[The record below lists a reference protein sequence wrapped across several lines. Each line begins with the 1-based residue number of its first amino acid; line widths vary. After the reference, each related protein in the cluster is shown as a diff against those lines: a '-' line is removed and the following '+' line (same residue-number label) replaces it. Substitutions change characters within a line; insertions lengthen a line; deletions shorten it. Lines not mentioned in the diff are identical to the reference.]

1 VPGLIRK
8 THELSLKAGNR
19 SMDLTG
25 ELVLAA
31 PREKVWQALND
42 PAMLSQCIPGCEEI
56 NRISDTETRAR
67 VLVKMGPV
75 RARFVGKILMTDV
88 VEAESCKL
96 VFEGSGGAAGF
107 ARGDSVVRLS
117 DEGAGTRLVYST
129 SASVGGKL
137 GQIGGRMID
146 ASARQMADRFFSN
159 LQACLAGAT
168 AENAMPKEGATS
180 VAETVA
186 ATAQAPAAA
195 TSIRPAAM
203 PATTQTAANVP
214 RMAGEGIRVLWFVLG
229 AASTG
234 FGVWLATRLGQ

>member
-1 VPGLIRK
+1 
-8 THELSLKAGNR
+8 
-19 SMDLTG
+19 MDLTG

-31 PREKVWQALND
+31 PREKVWLALND

-56 NRISDTETRAR
+56 DRISDTETRAR

-88 VEAESCKL
+88 IAAESCKL

-107 ARGDSVVRLS
+107 ARGDSSVRLS
-117 DEGAGTRLVYST
+117 DEGTGTRLVYST
-129 SASVGGKL
+129 NASVGGKL

-159 LQACLAGAT
+159 LQACLA
-168 AENAMPKEGATS
+168 ATS
-180 VAETVA
+180 AEGPSSASAGA
-186 ATAQAPAAA
+186 AQISEAAADAIPAPAPAGV
-195 TSIRPAAM
+195 IQPAAVSVPISSSNVQRM
-203 PATTQTAANVP
+203 P
-214 RMAGEGIRVLWFVLG
+214 GEGIRVLWFVLG

-234 FGVWLATRLGQ
+234 FGVWLATHFG

>member
-1 VPGLIRK
+1 
-8 THELSLKAGNR
+8 
-19 SMDLTG
+19 MDLTG

-31 PREKVWQALND
+31 PREKVWHALND

-56 NRISDTETRAR
+56 KRISDTETRAR

-75 RARFVGKILMTDV
+75 RARFVGKILMTDIV
-88 VEAESCKL
+88 AAQSCKL

-117 DEGAGTRLVYST
+117 DEGAGTRLAYST

-159 LQACLAGAT
+159 LQACLAAT
-168 AENAMPKEGATS
+168 SAEGASASGGALPASNTDADR
-180 VAETVA
+180 VQTP
-186 ATAQAPAAA
+186 APAPA
-195 TSIRPAAM
+195 IRPAAALA
-203 PATTQTAANVP
+203 PISSANPNPP
-214 RMAGEGIRVLWFVLG
+214 RMAGEGVRVLWFVLG

-234 FGVWLATRLGQ
+234 FGVWLATHFGQ